1 MNENLTE
8 ANVIPSPDGD
18 KGHGFSPKTFLFD
31 LLRGCGIGV
40 AFIIPGFSGGSVAA
54 ILGIYEKLIGAIAD
68 IFRSFKKSCVTL
80 LPIALGL
87 VLGAV
92 SLLFPLEWA
101 LGAIPLPTVSLFVG
115 LTVGCFPTLTD
126 KIRGK
131 LRPTNVIAFLVPML
145 LSLSL
150 CFMPIG
156 ADRDLYTLGFWGFVL
171 LFFVGI
177 LGSSALVIPGI
188 SGSMMLLILGY
199 YNPIVSMI
207 TGFIKSVLSALR
219 GGDVAGSDITTPILV
234 LATVGGGI
242 VFGFITISMLMKQL
256 FKKCPRGTYFSIIG
270 FIVGSLPTVY
280 VSTVKEAG
288 YTAETLPTSPLHWIG
303 CVLALAAGV
312 ALSLGIVIYA
322 RRGEKKST
330 EEETKTE

>member
-1 MNENLTE
+1 MNENVTSVSE
-8 ANVIPSPDGD
+8 TAPDGNN
-18 KGHGFSPKTFLFD
+18 KKRSFSPKAFLID

-68 IFRSFKKSCVTL
+68 IFKSFKKSFITL

-87 VLGAV
+87 VIGAV

-101 LGAIPLPTVSLFVG
+101 LGTIPLPTVSLFVG
-115 LTVGCFPTLTD
+115 LTVGCFPTLTE
-126 KIRGK
+126 KIKGK
-131 LRPTNVIAFLVPML
+131 ILPTNVLAFIIPML
-145 LSLSL
+145 LSLAL
-150 CFMPIG
+150 CFIPIG
-156 ADRDLYTLGFWGFVL
+156 ADRDLYTLGFGGYVL
-171 LFFVGI
+171 LFLVGI

-207 TGFIKSVLSALR
+207 TGLIKSVLTAL
-219 GGDVAGSDITTPILV
+219 GGEEITSSDITSPLLV
-234 LATVGGGI
+234 LITVGAGI
-242 VFGFITISMLMKQL
+242 ILGFIGISVLMKWL

-288 YTAETLPTSPLHWIG
+288 YTAETIPTSPIHWIG
-303 CVLALAAGV
+303 CVLALAIGV
-312 ALSLGIVIYA
+312 ALSFGLVLYS
-322 RRGEKKST
+322 RKKEKAPIN
-330 EEETKTE
+330 KTE

>member
-1 MNENLTE
+1 VNDNNTQNVNE
-8 ANVIPSPDGD
+8 ISP
-18 KGHGFSPKTFLFD
+18 KESKKEGFSPKTFLFD

-68 IFRSFKKSCVTL
+68 IFGSFKKSFTTL
-80 LPIALGL
+80 FPIALGL
-87 VLGAV
+87 GLGAV

-101 LGAIPLPTVSLFVG
+101 LGTIPLPTVSLFVG
-115 LTVGCFPTLTD
+115 LTVGCFPTLTE
-126 KIRGK
+126 KIKGK
-131 LRPTNVIAFLVPML
+131 ILPQNIIAFVLPML
-145 LSLSL
+145 LSLAL

-156 ADRDLYTLGFWGFVL
+156 ADKDLYSLSFGGFVI
-171 LFFVGI
+171 LFLVGI

-207 TGFIKSVLSALR
+207 TGFIKTALSALR
-219 GGDVAGSDITTPILV
+219 GGEVAGSDITAPILV

-256 FKKCPRGTYFSIIG
+256 FRKCPRGTYFSIIG

-288 YTAETLPTSPLHWIG
+288 YTAGTLPTSPLHWIG
-303 CVLALAAGV
+303 CVLALVIGAV
-312 ALSLGIVIYA
+312 LSLGLVIYSRKKA
-322 RRGEKKST
+322 KSFEK
-330 EEETKTE
+330 